1 MKSKFLNTKGIKQMG
16 NRKDRVA
23 KEYFSVAELS
33 GYCGISER
41 TLRTL
46 LNDPVNPI
54 PHFRIGAA
62 GRIIRIKRAEFDA
75 WMDSQRAVP
84 GNEIDEIVEN
94 LLEGGENKCA
104 NKT

>member
-1 MKSKFLNTKGIKQMG
+1 MGNTK
-16 NRKDRVA
+16 NRV
-23 KEYFSVAELS
+23 ETGYFSVAELS

-75 WMDSQRAVP
+75 WMDSQRAAQ

-94 LLEGGENKCA
+94 LLKGGK
-104 NKT
+104 

>member
-1 MKSKFLNTKGIKQMG
+1 MNSKFLNTKESNRMG
-16 NRKDRVA
+16 DRKDRVA
-23 KEYFSVAELS
+23 KEYFSVAELTE
-33 GYCGISER
+33 YCGISER

-75 WMDSQRAVP
+75 WVDSQRAVQ
-84 GNEIDEIVEN
+84 GNEIDELVEN
-94 LLEGGENKCA
+94 LLKGGK
-104 NKT
+104 

>member
-1 MKSKFLNTKGIKQMG
+1 MG
-16 NRKDRVA
+16 NKKNRV
-23 KEYFSVAELS
+23 ETGYFSIAELS
-33 GYCGISER
+33 GYCGISQR

-94 LLEGGENKCA
+94 LLKGGKEKDRKIWSKNNNLIDLKEF
-104 NKT
+104 